1 MNRLIGIASAAEM
14 LDVSKQTLR
23 NWDRSG
29 QLTALRNPNNNYRE
43 YRLSDIEELMQR
55 NEAPPPPFDPA
66 TTRNASTFRRV
77 LAKVHNIIRDND
89 GNSSILERF
98 DECIKLLFLFLSGQ
112 KTPLAN
118 SSLSRKCKEKD
129 SDYGI
134 RLRGEYAERGRFYSG
149 YLPKQF
155 AEIKLS
161 PKTIA
166 LVGDTLSG
174 TNFAHLPLD
183 AKGLAYEDMIR
194 NTFDKGENQQFFT
207 PSVVV
212 DFLTELVRP
221 YCRGIVC
228 DPACGTGGFL
238 VSVFRRGLHARKL
251 VGFEIDQRLAWVTDM
266 NLNAHG
272 ITDYEILLLENGGT
286 LGFSAERYFNS
297 LDLIITN
304 PPFGSDFSEPIQL
317 SKFALG
323 RGKLSRRRGVLFIER
338 CLQLLKNH
346 GHVGIVIDDGVLSS
360 PSTTDVREYVISH
373 SEILAIISLPESA
386 FLPYANVN
394 TSILLLRK
402 SSNPDLKRPT
412 FFAKAKHVGR
422 RTNGEPD
429 TIFDAAGKESLK
441 SDLPEILLEW
451 RAFVETG
458 TLHNATKNVFVG
470 KIAKN
475 FKLGQASVNRLDF
488 QYHHPS
494 RHQARQKLRKSKNT
508 ICNLSDLCDEVKE
521 IAIPSKQMTDQYIR
535 YTGLA
540 NIEAETGIA
549 RQIEVFA
556 NTLKSSV
563 KKYGPFDI
571 LFSRMRPNLRK
582 VALADFSE
590 GGHCSPECSV
600 LRVKYIGNTP
610 KMDPLILSIVLRS
623 DLVFG
628 QLLHLITGIGRPR
641 LSSKDLMSVQI
652 PLPSQEQQ
660 YRIRSTYEAEKQS
673 YEILSREAASLL
685 RNASQRRREA
695 VNFVAEA
702 LVS

>member
-1 MNRLIGIASAAEM
+1 
-14 LDVSKQTLR
+14 
-23 NWDRSG
+23 
-29 QLTALRNPNNNYRE
+29 
-43 YRLSDIEELMQR
+43 MQV
-55 NEAPPPPFDPA
+55 NEAPPPLYDPA
-66 TTRNASTFRRV
+66 TTRNASSFRRA
-77 LAKVHNIIRDND
+77 LAKIHNIIRDND

-112 KTPLAN
+112 NTPLATP
-118 SSLSRKCKEKD
+118 SLSRQRDEKD
-129 SDYGI
+129 ADYGI
-134 RLRGEYAERGRFYSG
+134 RLRDEYAERGRSHSG
-149 YLPKQF
+149 CLPKHF
-155 AEIKLS
+155 SEIRLS
-161 PKTIA
+161 PKTTA
-166 LVGDTLSG
+166 LVGDILSG

-221 YCRGIVC
+221 HCRGIVC

-238 VSVFRRGLHARKL
+238 VSMFRRGLHAHKL
-251 VGFEIDQRLAWVTDM
+251 VGFEIDSRLAWVTDM

-272 ITDYEILLLENGGT
+272 IRNYDIRLLENAGT
-286 LGFSAERYFNS
+286 LGSSTERYFNT

-304 PPFGSDFSEPIQL
+304 PPFGSDFSDPVQL
-317 SKFALG
+317 SKFTLG
-323 RGKLSRRRGVLFIER
+323 REKSSRRRGVLFIER
-338 CLQLLKNH
+338 CLQLLKDR

-360 PSTTDVREYVISH
+360 PSTSDVREYITNH
-373 SEILAIISLPESA
+373 SDILAIVSLPESA

-402 SSNPDLKRPT
+402 SSNPDPEQPT
-412 FFAKAKHVGR
+412 FFAKAIDVGR

-429 TIFDAAGKESLK
+429 AIFDASGKESLK
-441 SDLPEILLEW
+441 SDLPAILLEW
-451 RAFVETG
+451 RAFVESG
-458 TLHNATKNVFVG
+458 GLKHSVKNVF
-470 KIAKN
+470 IAKITKN
-475 FKLGQASVNRLDF
+475 FNLSEAGVNRLDF

-494 RHQARQKLRKSKNT
+494 RHEAKRKLGRSKST
-508 ICNLSDLCDEVKE
+508 ICNLSELCDEVKE

-549 RQIEVFA
+549 RQVEVFA

-563 KKYGPFDI
+563 KRYEPCDI

-582 VALADFSE
+582 VALAEFSE
-590 GGHCSPECSV
+590 GGYCSPECSV
-600 LRVKYIGNTP
+600 LRVKRIKNAL

-641 LSSKDLMSVQI
+641 LSSKDLMNVQI
-652 PLPSQEQQ
+652 PVPSEEQQ
-660 YRIRSTYEAEKQS
+660 CHIRATYDAEKQG
-673 YEILSREAASLL
+673 YEILLHEATALL
-685 RNASQRRREA
+685 GKASQRRREA
-695 VNFVAEA
+695 VDSVAEA
-702 LVS
+702 LANGARI